1 MPQLFTD
8 QHNPKERKLSDIDK
22 INRIIGAAILR
33 RINEQGIKLQWL
45 ADKCFHPNNL
55 GRQLRGGNIHSL
67 LLLRISMELKTDFF
81 VFYSIYQKNPNNITE
96 EEQEGVHSLYVLLND
111 VEKID
116 EPDGIV
122 YLDKLLNYL
131 DKLSKITG

>member
-1 MPQLFTD
+1 MPY
-8 QHNPKERKLSDIDK
+8 NSKERKLSDIDK

-33 RINEQGIKLQWL
+33 RIEEQGIKLRWL

-81 VFYSIYQKNPNNITE
+81 VIYSICQKNPDNVTE
-96 EEQEGVHSLYVLLND
+96 EEQEAVDSLHELLND
-111 VEKID
+111 IEKAD
-116 EPDGIV
+116 RQDGIV

-131 DKLSKITG
+131 DKL